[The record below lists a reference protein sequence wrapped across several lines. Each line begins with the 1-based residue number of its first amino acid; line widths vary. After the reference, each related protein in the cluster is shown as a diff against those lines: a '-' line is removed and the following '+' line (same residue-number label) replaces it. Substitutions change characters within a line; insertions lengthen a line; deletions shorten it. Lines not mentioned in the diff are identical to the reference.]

1 MLGDLTGDLGDG
13 GDDPGDLKGYDLNLV
28 QQTYTVIIL
37 GGG

>member
-13 GDDPGDLKGYDLNLV
+13 GDDPGDLKGNDLNLSSADIH
-28 QQTYTVIIL
+28 TNIL